1 MSLKD
6 TVDLMLS
13 GDYKERLK
21 AESIQLKIRIQKLD
35 KYIAELENQHKR
47 AEAEYKKKARLLEHF
62 KEQRTAMENYS
73 ELLDKQLYE
82 ERIEISDEYYRD

>member
-13 GDYKERLK
+13 GDYKDRLK
-21 AESIQLKIRIQKLD
+21 AEAIQLNIRLEKLD
-35 KYIAELENQHKR
+35 KYIAELENQRKH
-47 AEAEYKKKARLLEHF
+47 AEAECKEKARLLEHL
-62 KEQRTAMENYS
+62 KKQRSVMDNYS
-73 ELLDKQLYE
+73 ELLDQQLNE

>member
-13 GDYKERLK
+13 TDYKERLK
-21 AESIQLKIRIQKLD
+21 AEAIQLNIRIEKLD

-47 AEAEYKKKARLLEHF
+47 AEAECKEKARLVEHF
-62 KEQRTAMENYS
+62 KEQRSAMESYA
-73 ELLDKQLYE
+73 ELLDQQLFA

>member
-21 AESIQLKIRIQKLD
+21 AEFIQLNIRIQKLD
-35 KYIAELENQHKR
+35 KYLAELENQHKR
-47 AEAEYKKKARLLEHF
+47 AEAECKEKARLLAHF
-62 KEQRTAMENYS
+62 KEQRSAMENYS
-73 ELLDKQLYE
+73 QLLDQQLYE